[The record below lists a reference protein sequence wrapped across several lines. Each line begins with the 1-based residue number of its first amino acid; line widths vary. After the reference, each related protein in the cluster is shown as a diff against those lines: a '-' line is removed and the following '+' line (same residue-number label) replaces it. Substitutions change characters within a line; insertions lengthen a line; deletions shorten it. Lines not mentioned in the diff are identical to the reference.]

1 MKEGDDQQNSATLFV
16 RNVAWDVTKEEFRE
30 HMEQFGEVSYAV
42 LC

>member
-1 MKEGDDQQNSATLFV
+1 
-16 RNVAWDVTKEEFRE
+16 VAWDVTKEEFRE